1 MSPFLRE
8 WSKLNPGN
16 DRIARD
22 RPGIGLFENQIIVL
36 GGSNPDNPDN
46 EPTKLV
52 ESFSFE
58 TNQWTVWSSQ
68 LNIARE
74 GPGVIQV
81 EDQLYVIGG
90 RGSDVNGSVE
100 VWHSKDS
107 TWRLVPELSVK
118 HFDQEYVVSIL
129 QSQC

>member
-1 MSPFLRE
+1 M
-8 WSKLNPGN
+8 
-16 DRIARD
+16 IATVNHLLTRAIKK
-22 RPGIGLFENQIIVL
+22 R
-36 GGSNPDNPDN
+36 
-46 EPTKLV
+46 K
-52 ESFSFE
+52 
-58 TNQWTVWSSQ
+58 NQWTVWSSQ

-107 TWRLVPELSVK
+107 IWRLVPELNVK

>member
-1 MSPFLRE
+1 MSEKTP
-8 WSKLNPGN
+8 
-16 DRIARD
+16 
-22 RPGIGLFENQIIVL
+22 
-36 GGSNPDNPDN
+36 
-46 EPTKLV
+46 
-52 ESFSFE
+52 SFSFE
-58 TNQWTVWSSQ
+58 TNRWTVWSSQ

-107 TWRLVPELSVK
+107 TWRLVPELNVK
-118 HFDQEYVVSIL
+118 HFDQEYVVTIL